1 MLRVLR
7 FNSFICNLFFSFDIV
22 WLMDETFICS
32 CLAAAVKELNLII
45 LVNIDMRFSRFIIYF
60 DLKVI

>member
-1 MLRVLR
+1 
-7 FNSFICNLFFSFDIV
+7 
-22 WLMDETFICS
+22 MDETFICS